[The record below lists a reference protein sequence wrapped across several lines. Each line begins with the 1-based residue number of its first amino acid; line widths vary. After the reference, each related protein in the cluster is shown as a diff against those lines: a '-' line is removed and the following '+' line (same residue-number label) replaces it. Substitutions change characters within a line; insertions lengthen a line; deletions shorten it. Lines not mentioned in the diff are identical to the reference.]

1 MDKAT
6 ETLNAKAPAPPAAA
20 ERRVTAS
27 AEKSKEKAGK
37 PGLYFYVGPTLRGLI
52 RNGDMFR
59 GGKAAAL
66 ESAKAAVAKH
76 PEVKALLVSAEAF
89 PSARLRVKEPGNA
102 LYASYQKIARK
113 AKAGGEKE
121 A

>member
-1 MDKAT
+1 M
-6 ETLNAKAPAPPAAA
+6 
-20 ERRVTAS
+20 S
-27 AEKSKEKAGK
+27 
-37 PGLYFYVGPTLRGLI
+37 LYFYVGPTLQGLI

-59 GGKAAAL
+59 GDTAAAVKAA
-66 ESAKAAVAKH
+66 KDAVAKY
-76 PEVKALLVSAEAF
+76 PEVKALIVSAEAF

-102 LYASYQKIARK
+102 LYASYQKVARA